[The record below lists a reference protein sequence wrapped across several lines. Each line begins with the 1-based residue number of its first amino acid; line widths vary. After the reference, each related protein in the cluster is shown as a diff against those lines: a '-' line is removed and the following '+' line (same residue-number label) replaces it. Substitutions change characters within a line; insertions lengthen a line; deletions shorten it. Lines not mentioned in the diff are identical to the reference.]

1 MYILIF
7 SISVHQMQQSCES
20 EGVLSPTD
28 EDENAVVCHQR
39 HMSSRKR
46 RRPPGAG
53 NGVVGPSHHH
63 PHPHPH
69 NMRSRVDR
77 RGGRRELSG
86 SDLDERDH
94 APPKVTIPVTPKCC
108 VTSR

>member
-1 MYILIF
+1 
-7 SISVHQMQQSCES
+7 MQQSCES

-28 EDENAVVCHQR
+28 DDEGAVVCQQR
-39 HMSSRKR
+39 HVSSRKR
-46 RRPPGAG
+46 RRPPGGG
-53 NGVVGPSHHH
+53 NGMVGPSH
-63 PHPHPH
+63 PHPHH
-69 NMRSRVDR
+69 MRPRVDR
-77 RGGRRELSG
+77 RGGRREMSG